1 MKTIY
6 FLVALTLSITANAF
20 TSNKMDIE
28 NPKAAKKVSALE
40 SKMTSSKIDGLKIV
54 SYDSKKMGKHIYII
68 SDNYVQKRVSIYNFK
83 GEKVYKT
90 TTVGSPIY
98 LSKFEKG
105 NYSIKIKENGKTEIK
120 ELTVN

>member
-6 FLVALTLSITANAF
+6 FLVALTLSITANAL
-20 TSNKMDIE
+20 TTNQKDIE

-40 SKMTSSKIDGLKIV
+40 SKMKSSKIDGLKIV
-54 SYDSKKMGKHIYII
+54 SYDSKKMGKHIYVV
-68 SDNYVQKRVSIYNFK
+68 SDNYVQKKVSIYNFK
-83 GEKVYKT
+83 GERVFKT

-105 NYSIKIKENGKTEIK
+105 NYAIKIKEGGKTEIK

>member
-6 FLVALTLSITANAF
+6 FLVALTLSITANAL
-20 TSNKMDIE
+20 TKNQMDIE
-28 NPKAAKKVSALE
+28 NPKAAKKTTALE
-40 SKMTSSKIDGLKIV
+40 YKMKSSKIDGLKIV

-68 SDNYVQKRVSIYNFK
+68 SDNYVQKKVSIYNFK
-83 GEKVYKT
+83 GERVFKT

-105 NYSIKIKENGKTEIK
+105 NYAIKIKEGGKTEIK

>member
-6 FLVALTLSITANAF
+6 FLVALTLSISANAL
-20 TSNKMDIE
+20 TTNQKDIE

-40 SKMTSSKIDGLKIV
+40 SKMNSSKIDGLKIV
-54 SYDSKKMGKHIYII
+54 SYDSKKMGKHIYVV
-68 SDNYVQKRVSIYNFK
+68 SDNYVQKKVSIYNFK
-83 GEKVYKT
+83 GERVFKT

-105 NYSIKIKENGKTEIK
+105 NYAIKIKEGGKTEIK